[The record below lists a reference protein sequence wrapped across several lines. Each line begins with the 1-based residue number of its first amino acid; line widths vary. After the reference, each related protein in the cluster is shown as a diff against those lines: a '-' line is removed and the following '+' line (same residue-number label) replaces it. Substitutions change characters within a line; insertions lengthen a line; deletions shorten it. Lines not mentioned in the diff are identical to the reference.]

1 MIKKILKATNN
12 GLDSAFGF
20 RIMPI
25 KNAGSI
31 GIVLNTSKKIAP
43 KEYSAVSGIE
53 GIIPPCQIEVY
64 FRALNNYVKEGDRV
78 LDVGFGT
85 GYGLVLLGIK
95 AAEVYGADVDKKAY
109 EYCQRVLAGRHPKL
123 KKLSLYDGYKLDYP
137 DNYFDVI
144 TCVEV
149 LEHVEDYHR
158 FLDEVL
164 RVSKRGVFLTTPNK
178 RPEYTKAD
186 GTPKNY
192 WHLREWTFTE
202 LDTIARK
209 HGDVEWNC
217 VNGPFEGPFTI
228 TEIEQAD
235 TLDLAL
241 FIKKGTKGSSGEA
254 RAK

>member
-1 MIKKILKATNN
+1 MIKLAPIYMIKKTLKAVNN
-12 GLDSAFGF
+12 CLDSTLGF
-20 RIMPI
+20 RIMPV
-25 KNAGSI
+25 KTASSVGL
-31 GIVLNTSKKIAP
+31 VFNTSKKTDP

-85 GYGLVLLGIK
+85 GYGLVLLGNK
-95 AAEVYGADVDKKAY
+95 ATEVYGADVDKKAY
-109 EYCQRVLAGRHPKL
+109 DYCQRVLAGKHPKL

-137 DNYFDVI
+137 DNYFDMI

-192 WHLREWTFTE
+192 WHLREWTFAE
-202 LDTIARK
+202 LDAITRK
-209 HGDVEWNC
+209 HGEVEWNC

-228 TEIEQAD
+228 TKTEQAD

-241 FIKKGTKGSSGEA
+241 FIKKA
-254 RAK
+254 AK